1 MIDLSKDIAMAIDGS
16 KQVADSIID
25 DLNNSTKQAAL
36 ANKNMKNLHQELVQI
51 EKQIKKEG
59 ER

>member
-1 MIDLSKDIAMAIDGS
+1 MLIDGS